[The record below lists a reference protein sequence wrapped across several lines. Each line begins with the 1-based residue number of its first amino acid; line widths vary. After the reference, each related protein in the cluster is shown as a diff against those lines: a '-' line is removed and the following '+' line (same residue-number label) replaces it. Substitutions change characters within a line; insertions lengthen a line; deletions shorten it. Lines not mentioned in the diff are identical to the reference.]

1 MKKNL
6 QDIKLFIFDLDGTIY
21 IGNRE
26 IEGSFDAVRKLK
38 EMGKKIC
45 FFTNNSSRSYKEYI
59 KKFADMGLEITED
72 EIYTSGQAT
81 CEWLLENH
89 PKKKVFLL
97 GNPSIQAEFK
107 TYGIELDEDNPDIC
121 VVAFDTSLEYSRVYK
136 FCNKLFNNR
145 DMLYV
150 ATHPDKSCPAPE
162 CPMPDIGAIISLI
175 YDTIQR
181 QPDVIIGKPFETAG
195 EIIRKRFGVGSKEVA
210 MVGDRLSTDIDF
222 GNRCGFSTI
231 LVLSGETSM
240 EDVKKSKVRA
250 KYILKYVKEI
260 LENV

>member
-21 IGNRE
+21 IGDNE
-26 IEGSFDAVRKLK
+26 IEGSFDAIRKLK
-38 EMGKKIC
+38 QMGKKIC
-45 FFTNNSSRSYKEYI
+45 FFTNNSSRRHEEYI
-59 KKFADMGLEITED
+59 AKFAKMGLEITDD

-81 CEWLLENH
+81 CEWLVENH
-89 PKKKVFLL
+89 PNKKVFLL
-97 GNPSIQAEFK
+97 GNEGLQGEFK
-107 TYGIELDEDNPDIC
+107 AYGIELDEDNPDIC
-121 VVAFDTSLEYSRVYK
+121 VVAFDTSLEYNRVYK
-136 FCNKLFNNR
+136 FCNKLFNNK

-162 CPMPDIGAIISLI
+162 CSMPDIGAIISLI
-175 YDTIQR
+175 DDTIQR
-181 QPDVIIGKPFETAG
+181 LPDVIVGKPFETAG
-195 EIIRKRFGVGSKEVA
+195 DVIRRRFNVDKKEVA

-222 GNRCGFSTI
+222 GNRCGFASI

-240 EDVKKSKVRA
+240 KDVKKSKVKA
-250 KYILKYVKEI
+250 KYILKDVKEI